1 MKDWRILFVHISRSP
16 PSFVQKD
23 IEILSSEFPV
33 QTFYYSS
40 RSDVFRLAS
49 EVARSAMVFCWF
61 AWDQAAWAVRF
72 SRLLAKESLVIIGGF
87 DVVHMPEID
96 YGNLLSKRSAKRTK
110 YAILKSTRPVAVS
123 ESIRRD
129 AVSLTGRPDIDMVYH
144 GFDSEKFRP
153 EGEKQDLVLTV
164 GEINESNLERKG
176 LLTFF
181 KAAEMLPDVRFA
193 AVGRVQELPP
203 EHRRLLSLPNVEVPG
218 FVSDEGLL
226 DYMQRAKV
234 YVQVSAHE
242 GFGCSLAE
250 AMLCECTP
258 VVSSRGALPEV
269 VGEAGHYVGYGD
281 VAAAAEVIANSMDSP
296 DKGEEARSR
305 VKREFPLAGR
315 RERLLEL
322 VQSLME

>member
-1 MKDWRILFVHISRSP
+1 MKEHPILFVHISRSP

-40 RSDVFRLAS
+40 RSDVLRLAS
-49 EVARSAMVFCWF
+49 EVARSAIVFCWF

-72 SRLLAKESLVIIGGF
+72 SRLLAEKSIVIIGGF

-96 YGNLLSKRSAKRTK
+96 YGNLLSKRSARRTK
-110 YAILKSTRPVAVS
+110 YAILKSTRPIAVS

-129 AVSLTGRPDIDMVYH
+129 AVSLTGRPDIDVVYH

-153 EGEKQDLVLTV
+153 AAEKQDLVLTV
-164 GEINESNLERKG
+164 GEINESNLQRKG
-176 LLTFF
+176 LLTFL
-181 KAAEMLPDVRFA
+181 KAAELLPDVRFA
-193 AVGRVQELPP
+193 AVGRVRELPP
-203 EHRRLLSLPNVEVPG
+203 EHRRLLSLPNVDVPG
-218 FVSDEGLL
+218 FVSDEDLL

-250 AMLCECTP
+250 AMLCECIPIVT
-258 VVSSRGALPEV
+258 SRGALPEV
-269 VGEAGHYVGYGD
+269 VGEAGHYVRFGD
-281 VAAAAEVIANSMDSP
+281 VASTAETIANSMDDL
-296 DKGEEARSR
+296 DKGREARSR
-305 VKREFPLAGR
+305 VKREFPLAKR
-315 RERLLEL
+315 REKLLEL
-322 VQSLME
+322 VQSLLQ